1 MAILVPLVNKTKQ
14 NFRNRIANPSDRPVE
29 FECPNIQLKYADFM
43 Y

>member
-29 FECPNIQLKYADFM
+29 FECPNADFM